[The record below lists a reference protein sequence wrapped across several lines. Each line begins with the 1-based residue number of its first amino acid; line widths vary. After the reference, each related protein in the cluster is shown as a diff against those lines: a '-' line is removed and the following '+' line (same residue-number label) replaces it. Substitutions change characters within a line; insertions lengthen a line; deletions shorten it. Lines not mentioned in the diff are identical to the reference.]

1 MQTVT
6 PPTSTNSDPV
16 KPAASLKL
24 KQAAD
29 EIVGSIFYGTM
40 LRQIRSSAFKGKYG
54 HGGRGEEVFQ
64 AQLDQIFAK
73 EMGRS
78 KNANI
83 SEAIVDRYER
93 NAIHAAK
100 VKTRQQAAIAQAQR
114 DLDQLAKPNV
124 EKPSW

>member
-1 MQTVT
+1 MQTVS
-6 PPTSTNSDPV
+6 PTTSSNSEPV
-16 KPAASLKL
+16 RLAASVRL

-29 EIVGSIFYGTM
+29 EIVGSVFYGTM
-40 LRQIRSSAFKGKYG
+40 LRQLRSSTFKGKYG

-64 AQLDQIFAK
+64 AQLDQVFAK

-93 NAIHAAK
+93 NAIHAAD
-100 VKTRQQAAIAQAQR
+100 VRNRQQAAIAQAQHN
-114 DLDQLAKPNV
+114 LDQLAQPTT
-124 EKPSW
+124 EKSSW